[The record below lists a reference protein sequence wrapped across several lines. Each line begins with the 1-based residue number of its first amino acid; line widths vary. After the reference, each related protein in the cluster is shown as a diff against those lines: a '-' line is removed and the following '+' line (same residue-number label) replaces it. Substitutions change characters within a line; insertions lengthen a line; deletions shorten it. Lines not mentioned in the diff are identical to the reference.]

1 MQKRLNAVTG
11 REMNNNGGG
20 TGNEIWNGGS
30 GGRRHLKHRSNALLH
45 NTRRKITA
53 SPSLRR
59 RLWRHS
65 ETSETL
71 WGQFEDKA
79 VMTGFKERETEL
91 FAVNFGTECDI
102 HPPSPIP
109 LARFANNLGCGGGRS
124 DHATREWARADADGP
139 TNNRR
144 ANKRNYHLIDSVCR
158 PSLTR

>member
-1 MQKRLNAVTG
+1 MQKRLNSVTG

-20 TGNEIWNGGS
+20 TGNEIWNGG
-30 GGRRHLKHRSNALLH
+30 RRHLKHRSNALH

-53 SPSLRR
+53 SPSPRR

-79 VMTGFKERETEL
+79 VMTGFKERERRSSL
-91 FAVNFGTECDI
+91 RSISGRNAI
-102 HPPSPIP
+102 SIPSPSLP

-124 DHATREWARADADGP
+124 DHATRERTTDER
-139 TNNRR
+139 T
-144 ANKRNYHLIDSVCR
+144 SVITT
-158 PSLTR
+158 L

>member
-1 MQKRLNAVTG
+1 
-11 REMNNNGGG
+11 MNNNGGG

-30 GGRRHLKHRSNALLH
+30 GGRRHLKHRSNALH

-79 VMTGFKERETEL
+79 VMTVFKKRERRSSL
-91 FAVNFGTECDI
+91 RSISGRNAI
-102 HPPSPIP
+102 SIPSPIP
-109 LARFANNLGCGGGRS
+109 PSCQI
-124 DHATREWARADADGP
+124 REQPRLWRRQIGSCNEGTD
-139 TNNRR
+139 NRR

>member
-1 MQKRLNAVTG
+1 MQKRLNSVTG

-79 VMTGFKERETEL
+79 VMTGFKERKRRSSL
-91 FAVNFGTECDI
+91 RSISGRNAI
-102 HPPSPIP
+102 SIP
-109 LARFANNLGCGGGRS
+109 
-124 DHATREWARADADGP
+124 H
-139 TNNRR
+139 
-144 ANKRNYHLIDSVCR
+144 
-158 PSLTR
+158 PSLLPDSRTTSVVAAADRIMQRGNGRGRTRTDQPTTDERTSVITTL

>member
-1 MQKRLNAVTG
+1 
-11 REMNNNGGG
+11 MNNNGGG
-20 TGNEIWNGGS
+20 TGNEIWNGG
-30 GGRRHLKHRSNALLH
+30 RRHLKHRSNALH

-59 RLWRHS
+59 RLRRLS

-79 VMTGFKERETEL
+79 VMTGFKERERDGAL
-91 FAVNFGTECDI
+91 SGQFRDGMRY
-102 HPPSPIP
+102 PSPISP
-109 LARFANNLGCGGGRS
+109 SCQI
-124 DHATREWARADADGP
+124 REQPRLWRRQIGSCNEGTD
-139 TNNRR
+139 NRR

>member
-1 MQKRLNAVTG
+1 MQKRLNSVTG

-20 TGNEIWNGGS
+20 TGNEIWN

-53 SPSLRR
+53 SPSPRR

-79 VMTGFKERETEL
+79 VMTGFKERDGDGAL
-91 FAVNFGTECDI
+91 CGQFRDGMRYPS
-102 HPPSPIP
+102 HPHPSLLPDS
-109 LARFANNLGCGGGRS
+109 RTTSLGCGGGRS
-124 DHATREWARADADGP
+124 DHATRERTTDER
-139 TNNRR
+139 T
-144 ANKRNYHLIDSVCR
+144 SVITT
-158 PSLTR
+158 L